1 MTKKLYSALLT
12 SFNADGTVNEKG
24 TREIVRHNI
33 DVNHADG
40 LYVGGSTGENFMLQT
55 ATKKRI
61 FEIVKDESGDDVDLI
76 AQVGSIDL
84 QEAKE
89 LANYVV
95 NDLGYKTI
103 SAVTPFYYNFS
114 FPEIK
119 YYYDEIVKDVD
130 ANLIV
135 YSIPALTGVS
145 LSLDNFAKLFENPKI
160 IGVKYTNADFFL
172 LERLRN
178 RFPDKK
184 ILFGTD
190 EMLLP
195 ALSLGVDGAIGSTYN
210 VNAAR
215 AKAEIEAFEAGN
227 MQKALDIQHETN
239 DLISAILGNGLYQ
252 TIKLLLQ
259 DMGVEAGYTKEPMHK
274 PTPEMKTTA
283 SEIYAKFLKN

>member
-1 MTKKLYSALLT
+1 M
-12 SFNADGTVNEKG
+12 
-24 TREIVRHNI
+24 
-33 DVNHADG
+33 
-40 LYVGGSTGENFMLQT
+40 
-55 ATKKRI
+55 
-61 FEIVKDESGDDVDLI
+61 
-76 AQVGSIDL
+76 
-84 QEAKE
+84 
-89 LANYVV
+89 
-95 NDLGYKTI
+95 
-103 SAVTPFYYNFS
+103 
-114 FPEIK
+114 
-119 YYYDEIVKDVD
+119 
-130 ANLIV
+130 
-135 YSIPALTGVS
+135 
-145 LSLDNFAKLFENPKI
+145 DNFAKLFENPKI

-215 AKAEIEAFEAGN
+215 AKAEIEAFEAGD
-227 MQKALDIQHETN
+227 MQKALNIQHETN